1 MLTASI
7 DVSRIRT
14 AATGVLLSCLSAACS
29 STPAYTGWTPDQL
42 YEHGEQAFGDGDF
55 GEARRAFE
63 RLVLTFPGY
72 ERAVDARHYLAQAFF
87 RDEEYLSAV
96 SEFTRIVQVF
106 PDHTRS
112 AEAWMGLCRSY
123 AALSPHPQ
131 RDQQYTF
138 QARTTCQNVANDF
151 RGQPEGDSANAVASA
166 MHAKLAEKLY
176 AEGHF
181 YFQRDIYESAELI
194 FIDLLAQYGRTPAA
208 PKAAARLIEIYD
220 EWGWEEQRA
229 EFTTRLLNQYPDSPE
244 AQALAAPV
252 AADTTS
258 TVRSRAPPAYEAPGI
273 RRTAR

>member
-1 MLTASI
+1 MGPF
-7 DVSRIRT
+7 DVSRLRT
-14 AATGVLLSCLSAACS
+14 AATSVLLSCLSAACS

-42 YEHGEQAFGDGDF
+42 YEHGEQAFGEGDW

-87 RDEEYLSAV
+87 RDDEFLSAV

-106 PDHTRS
+106 PDHARS

-123 AALSPHPQ
+123 AAMSPHPQ
-131 RDQQYTF
+131 RDQQYTL

-151 RGQPEGDSANAVASA
+151 RGQPAGDSASAVAA
-166 MHAKLAEKLY
+166 EMHAKLAEKAY
-176 AEGHF
+176 GEGHF

-194 FIDLLAQYGRTPAA
+194 FINLLDQYTRTPAA

-220 EWGWEEQRA
+220 EWGWDEQKA
-229 EFTTRLLNQYPDSPE
+229 DFTTRLLNQYPDSPE
-244 AQALAAPV
+244 ARALSAPV
-252 AADTTS
+252 AADTAS
-258 TVRSRAPPAYEAPGI
+258 IVRSRAPPSPDPSGM

>member
-1 MLTASI
+1 MGPR
-7 DVSRIRT
+7 DRFRFRT
-14 AATGVLLSCLSAACS
+14 AATSVLLSCLGAACS

-42 YEHGEQAFGDGDF
+42 YQHGEGAFGEGDW

-106 PDHTRS
+106 PDHPRS

-131 RDQQYTF
+131 RDQQYTL

-151 RGQPEGDSANAVASA
+151 RGQPEGDSATAVAGR
-166 MHAKLAEKLY
+166 MHAKLAEKTY
-176 AEGHF
+176 GEGYF
-181 YFQRDIYESAELI
+181 YYQRDIYESAELI
-194 FIDLLAQYGRTPAA
+194 FIEVLDQFTRTPAA
-208 PKAAARLIEIYD
+208 PKAALRLVEIYE
-220 EWGWEEQRA
+220 EWGWEEQKA
-229 EFTTRLLNQYPDSPE
+229 EFTARLLNQYPESPE
-244 AQALAAPV
+244 AQALTAPAAT
-252 AADTTS
+252 DTAS
-258 TVRSRAPPAYEAPGI
+258 TVRSRAPPGLESPGM
-273 RRTAR
+273 RRPAR